1 MAINTKGVLVGGLVA
16 GLIINVSESILN
28 VPVLG
33 TQMEAALKAR
43 NLPPVGGT
51 AIAFFIIMGFI
62 MGWLLV
68 WLYAA
73 VRPRFGPGPRA
84 AVAVGAI
91 VWLLAYFWSSIA
103 MVLMGFMPAGLTLIA
118 LAWGLVELVVA
129 SWAGARLYSET

>member
-68 WLYAA
+68 WLYTA

-103 MVLMGFMPAGLTLIA
+103 MVLMGFIQR
-118 LAWGLVELVVA
+118 A
-129 SWAGARLYSET
+129 SR